1 MGSAQNLDLVK
12 LRHALRMWCLSQRK
26 CWFGFVFLTFLCHN
40 YIIPKQ
46 KGKTPMTISGYT
58 YQIGD
63 LFTTSKTGVT
73 GRIADFTPITN
84 KVTRVSL
91 VLANGSRR
99 LAMVKTSK

>member
-1 MGSAQNLDLVK
+1 M
-12 LRHALRMWCLSQRK
+12 
-26 CWFGFVFLTFLCHN
+26 TFLCHN
-40 YIIPKQ
+40 CIIPKQ
-46 KGKTPMTISGYT
+46 KGKTPMTMNGYT

-73 GRIADFTPITN
+73 GRIASFSPMSN

>member
-1 MGSAQNLDLVK
+1 MIKDTPQIPRWIGIYDI
-12 LRHALRMWCLSQRK
+12 
-26 CWFGFVFLTFLCHN
+26 FLLEL
-40 YIIPKQ
+40 YYKQLPPQQ
-46 KGKTPMTISGYT
+46 KGKTQMTLSGYT

-73 GRIADFTPITN
+73 GRIAGFESMSN

-91 VLANGSRR
+91 ILANGSRR

>member
-1 MGSAQNLDLVK
+1 MSIN
-12 LRHALRMWCLSQRK
+12 
-26 CWFGFVFLTFLCHN
+26 
-40 YIIPKQ
+40 
-46 KGKTPMTISGYT
+46 GYT

-73 GRIADFTPITN
+73 GRIAGFTPISN